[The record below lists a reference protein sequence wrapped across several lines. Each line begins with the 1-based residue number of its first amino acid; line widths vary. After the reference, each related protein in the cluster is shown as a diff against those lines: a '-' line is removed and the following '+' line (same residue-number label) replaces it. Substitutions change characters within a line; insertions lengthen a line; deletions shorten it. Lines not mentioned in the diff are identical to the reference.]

1 MHFNLTLQDQT
12 SPTIQALSLSAKLQ
26 LYEGNILRM
35 TVGEQT
41 GVSHNRFKVSSI
53 PDFAVMD
60 DQLTL
65 VKPKVILQTEND
77 ITFTADDQSVFRLQF
92 EPFRIENYVDG
103 KLVVTVNDQD
113 TLYFEANTGKNEDQC
128 ATTSF
133 FEFWPFKTTSY
144 PNYNT
149 QIDYQLAVGL
159 GAKFETSY
167 LYGLSERESSLL
179 L

>member
-65 VKPKVILQTEND
+65 VMPKVIL
-77 ITFTADDQSVFRLQF
+77 
-92 EPFRIENYVDG
+92 
-103 KLVVTVNDQD
+103 
-113 TLYFEANTGKNEDQC
+113 
-128 ATTSF
+128 
-133 FEFWPFKTTSY
+133 
-144 PNYNT
+144 
-149 QIDYQLAVGL
+149 
-159 GAKFETSY
+159 
-167 LYGLSERESSLL
+167 
-179 L
+179 